1 MTGDIKCPLCG
12 SETVIRLAKKG
23 QNAGHAF
30 HLCVHYPKCK
40 GKMPSVTEIE
50 GKHIAYYS
58 ALVQA
63 WIQTRM
69 ERDKTLC
76 ALSAAGIGLLV
87 TLLTTIGVDF
97 RWEFIPYAF
106 AFVGF
111 VVTIWCTI
119 SIFMRNSKYI
129 ESIVNESEIDKP
141 NLAKLDHCAKYAFI
155 FAVMCS
161 IAIGFITAWHI
172 LDPVINN
179 EGG

>member
-50 GKHIAYYS
+50 GKNIAYYS

-76 ALSAAGIGLLV
+76 TLSAAGIGLLV
-87 TLLTTIGVDF
+87 TLLTTVGVDF
-97 RWEFIPYAF
+97 RWELIPCALAFI
-106 AFVGF
+106 GF

-119 SIFMRNSKYI
+119 NIYMRNSESI
-129 ESIVNESEIDKP
+129 ESIVNESKKEKP
-141 NLAKLDHCAKYAFI
+141 SLAKLDRWAEYAFI
-155 FAVMCS
+155 FAAVCAS
-161 IAIGFITAWHI
+161 EIGFIAAWYQLYPI
-172 LDPVINN
+172 VTI